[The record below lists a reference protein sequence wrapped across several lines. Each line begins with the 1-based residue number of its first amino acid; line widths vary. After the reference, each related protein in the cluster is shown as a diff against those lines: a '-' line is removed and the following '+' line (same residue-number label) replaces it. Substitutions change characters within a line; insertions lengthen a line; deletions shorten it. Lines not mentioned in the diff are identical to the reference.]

1 MSIAELSRRI
11 GLSKS
16 PTQSRLRRL
25 ESEGVITG
33 YQALLDPIRMGLD
46 HVTFVEVRLTDTR
59 QKALQAFNMA
69 IRQIPEVEECY
80 MIAGGFDYL
89 VKVRSRDMADF
100 RRIMA
105 DKIATLPFVGGT
117 SSYVSMEAVV
127 EQNWT
132 AV

>member
-1 MSIAELSRRI
+1 MEEA
-11 GLSKS
+11 GL
-16 PTQSRLRRL
+16 
-25 ESEGVITG
+25 ITG
-33 YQALLDPIRMGLD
+33 YRAMLSPLKLGLT
-46 HVTFVEVRLTDTR
+46 HVTYMEVRLTDTR